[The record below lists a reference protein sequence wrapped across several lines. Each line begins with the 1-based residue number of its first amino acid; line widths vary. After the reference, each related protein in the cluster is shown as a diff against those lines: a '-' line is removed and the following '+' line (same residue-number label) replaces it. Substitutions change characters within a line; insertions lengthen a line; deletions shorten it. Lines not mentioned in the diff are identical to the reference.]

1 MDNPIYVDTGSVNK
15 LFDPEIGIFVYYYL
29 EI

>member
-1 MDNPIYVDTGSVNK
+1 MDNPIYVDTGSVIK